1 MKKMCTTISTM
12 LCVTLV
18 LLMFVGCSGNSTG
31 KSTEDATKS
40 NLHKRIQVYRQCT
53 DFQEPLTIS
62 WLCTNNSTEQY
73 DFENGMGSGNS
84 QTCKC

>member
-31 KSTEDATKS
+31 KSTEDATS
-40 NLHKRIQVYRQCT
+40 NAPSSEYKYTGSAPISK
-53 DFQEPLTIS
+53 EPLTIS
-62 WLCTNNSTEQY
+62 WLCTNNSTERV
-73 DFENGMGSGNS
+73 
-84 QTCKC
+84 